1 MRKYSPKRKYSTTP
15 NKKTNTKKK
24 YGKLTNKTV
33 TNETATP
40 IRTVYNNIV
49 NFIGTFFNGLK
60 R

>member
-1 MRKYSPKRKYSTTP
+1 MRKYSPKRKYSTTS
-15 NKKTNTKKK
+15 NKKPNTKKK
-24 YGKLTNKTV
+24 YGKLTTETV

-49 NFIGTFFNGLK
+49 NFISTFFNGLK